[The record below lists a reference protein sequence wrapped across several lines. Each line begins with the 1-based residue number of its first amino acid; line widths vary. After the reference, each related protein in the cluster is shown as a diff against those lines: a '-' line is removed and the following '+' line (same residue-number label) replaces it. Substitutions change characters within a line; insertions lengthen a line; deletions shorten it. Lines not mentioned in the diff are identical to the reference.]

1 MQKFK
6 IERKAR
12 IAAVI
17 LLSILGAS
25 FAAYS
30 LVKYTSQVT
39 NTATVKGYEMVLWRT
54 DGTPQAVTAI
64 AWGDLETGTNKTTEQ
79 VLGFTQQLFL
89 KNRGDFILYPA
100 WNLSALTPLPNN
112 ITLTCEYFASGT
124 WKSLPQND
132 YNQFAWIPVNG
143 LTAPIRFVLTVPLD
157 APRGIIPPFIINLLA
172 ADTGSG

>member
-1 MQKFK
+1 MQRFK
-6 IERKAR
+6 VERKAR

-17 LLSILGAS
+17 LLGILGAS

-30 LVKYTSQVT
+30 LVKYTSQIT
-39 NTATVKGYEMVLWRT
+39 NTATIKGYEIILWRT

-64 AWGDLETGTNKTTEQ
+64 AWGNLEKGTNTTTEQ
-79 VLGFTQQLFL
+79 VLSLTQQLFF
-89 KNRGDFILYPA
+89 KNTGDFVIYPA
-100 WNLSALTPLPNN
+100 WNLSTPLPNN
-112 ITLTCEYFASGT
+112 ITLTCENYVGGA

-143 LTAPIRFVLTVPLD
+143 LTTPIRFTLRVPLD
-157 APRGIIPPFIINLLA
+157 APRGPIPPFVINLLA